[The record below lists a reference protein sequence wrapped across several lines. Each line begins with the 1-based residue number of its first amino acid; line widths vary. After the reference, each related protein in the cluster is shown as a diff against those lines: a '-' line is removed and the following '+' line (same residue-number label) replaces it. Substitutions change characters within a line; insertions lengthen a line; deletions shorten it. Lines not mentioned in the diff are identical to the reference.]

1 MTTTRRQFVQA
12 LGASAALGAF
22 HPFAAHAQVDQVK
35 VLAIVGLMPHGS
47 TPEEQARWQK
57 AEYDSWGPLIKKIGF
72 TAES

>member
-1 MTTTRRQFVQA
+1 
-12 LGASAALGAF
+12 
-22 HPFAAHAQVDQVK
+22 
-35 VLAIVGLMPHGS
+35 VGLMPHGS